1 MSKTKIIT
9 IEGIDGSGKTVQFE
23 LLTKGLQDRG
33 FTVQKR
39 AYPVYD
45 AFFGEQVGRF
55 LSCSEGVSASTVDQK
70 SMALWF
76 AMGRF
81 MDFRNYRDGE
91 ADFLLINRYVLSNAV
106 YQSIR
111 ERDISEPGSDN
122 SAFADWVFRLEY
134 DVLGLPRPTLNL
146 FFDVDT
152 ECAGKNVDKKGFR
165 DYIGSGRDVYEKS
178 AGIQARARAKYR
190 EMSERFSDTV
200 IIPCTE
206 NGAMLPPETI
216 SNAVFELLRERGLI

>member
-76 AMGRF
+76 AMDRF

-152 ECAGKNVDKKGFR
+152 ECAGKNVDKKA
-165 DYIGSGRDVYEKS
+165 GRSCNIS
-178 AGIQARARAKYR
+178 AFPAQ
-190 EMSERFSDTV
+190 S
-200 IIPCTE
+200 
-206 NGAMLPPETI
+206 
-216 SNAVFELLRERGLI
+216 

>member
-1 MSKTKIIT
+1 
-9 IEGIDGSGKTVQFE
+9 
-23 LLTKGLQDRG
+23 
-33 FTVQKR
+33 
-39 AYPVYD
+39 
-45 AFFGEQVGRF
+45 
-55 LSCSEGVSASTVDQK
+55 
-70 SMALWF
+70 MALWF
-76 AMGRF
+76 AMDRF

-165 DYIGSGRDVYEKS
+165 DYIGIGRDVYEKS

>member
-23 LLTKGLQDRG
+23 LLTKGLQDMG

-76 AMGRF
+76 AMDRF

-134 DVLGLPRPTLNL
+134 DVLGLPNAQAKTLIKRVSVTISAAAAMFTRRVRAFRPAQEPNTAK
-146 FFDVDT
+146 
-152 ECAGKNVDKKGFR
+152 CPNVFPTRSSFR
-165 DYIGSGRDVYEKS
+165 APKTVRCFLRKRF
-178 AGIQARARAKYR
+178 QT
-190 EMSERFSDTV
+190 RFSSCCANAGSSDT
-200 IIPCTE
+200 P
-206 NGAMLPPETI
+206 ML
-216 SNAVFELLRERGLI
+216 F

>member
-1 MSKTKIIT
+1 MMLFSANRS
-9 IEGIDGSGKTVQFE
+9 EGSF
-23 LLTKGLQDRG
+23 
-33 FTVQKR
+33 
-39 AYPVYD
+39 PV
-45 AFFGEQVGRF
+45 R
-55 LSCSEGVSASTVDQK
+55 EGVSASTVDQK

-76 AMGRF
+76 AMDRF

-165 DYIGSGRDVYEKS
+165 DYIGSGPRCLREECGHSSPRKS
-178 AGIQARARAKYR
+178 QIPRNVRTFFLTRSSFRA
-190 EMSERFSDTV
+190 
-200 IIPCTE
+200 PE
-206 NGAMLPPETI
+206 NGAMLLRKRFQTRF
-216 SNAVFELLRERGLI
+216 SSCCANAGSSDTPMLF